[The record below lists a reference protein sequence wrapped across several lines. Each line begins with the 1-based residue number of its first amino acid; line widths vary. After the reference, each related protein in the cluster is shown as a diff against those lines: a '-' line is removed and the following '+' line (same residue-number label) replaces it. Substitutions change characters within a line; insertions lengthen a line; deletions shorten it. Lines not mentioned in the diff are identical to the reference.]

1 MYTLLLIAVVAA
13 SSWCTFG
20 TVGGIFLSAIV
31 LAFAGYIRFSA
42 AWPPL
47 VRWTLLGL
55 LLLFLVAL
63 LLPAVSSARNAAR
76 RMQCSN
82 NLKQIALAL
91 RLYDIRFGRLPPPCA
106 YDKTGHPMHS
116 WRVLILPFLDHEAL
130 YKRYNFSEPWD
141 GPNNKKLLAE
151 RPAEYRC
158 PADPTT
164 WEQGS
169 TTTSYVG
176 VVGSKALWQRDRST
190 SLNTSTQRERIEN
203 SVVLTETADSGI
215 PWMQPKDLCL
225 DDIRRTGP
233 DPAIDV
239 QSPHMRDNGYF
250 YYETPAG
257 FNVAIADGSV
267 RFVFTG
273 RPTVEKLDRLFTAGG
288 FKEENITSSSDDE
301 ELRINW
307 LLSIGLPVWAVST
320 IVLFYRMVRRR
331 RCVPGHSEEN
341 TN

>member
-1 MYTLLLIAVVAA
+1 
-13 SSWCTFG
+13 
-20 TVGGIFLSAIV
+20 
-31 LAFAGYIRFSA
+31 
-42 AWPPL
+42 
-47 VRWTLLGL
+47 
-55 LLLFLVAL
+55 
-63 LLPAVSSARNAAR
+63 
-76 RMQCSN
+76 
-82 NLKQIALAL
+82 
-91 RLYDIRFGRLPPPCA
+91 
-106 YDKTGHPMHS
+106 
-116 WRVLILPFLDHEAL
+116 
-130 YKRYNFSEPWD
+130 
-141 GPNNKKLLAE
+141 
-151 RPAEYRC
+151 
-158 PADPTT
+158 
-164 WEQGS
+164 
-169 TTTSYVG
+169 
-176 VVGSKALWQRDRST
+176 
-190 SLNTSTQRERIEN
+190 
-203 SVVLTETADSGI
+203 
-215 PWMQPKDLCL
+215 MQPKDLCL